1 MLTLC
6 HVFCKEL
13 AIMQVRSVSGN
24 LLRNSID
31 IIPRGLLFLL
41 LPLIAFCWIHSSSA
55 RLDGRRRPG
64 DKNRCIAVYSCQQLI
79 ITLKKLDL
87 WPLEST
93 VCRLASV
100 TKERS
105 AKLTLHQELT
115 GPCWTHGWL
124 EALTEEFSAPL
135 LQTTP
140 CIHSHTN
147 FEVGQIFIFFSHRL
161 VCASCSKKIFI
172 LRSCKKWFI
181 YLFFFLMHI
190 TISGYERQV
199 YIKLWSADDYL
210 MYIVNTDDRGLGPWD
225 CFTRQMDGNNLKY
238 ASFSFP

>member
-13 AIMQVRSVSGN
+13 AIKQVRSVSGN

-93 VCRLASV
+93 VCRLALV

-147 FEVGQIFIFFSHRL
+147 FEWVKYSSFFSPFGLHFVL
-161 VCASCSKKIFI
+161 KKDFHSEK
-172 LRSCKKWFI
+172 LQEVI
-181 YLFFFLMHI
+181 YLFIFLDAYYHI
-190 TISGYERQV
+190 WVWKTSLYQAVVCRWLSYV
-199 YIKLWSADDYL
+199 HSKHRW
-210 MYIVNTDDRGLGPWD
+210 
-225 CFTRQMDGNNLKY
+225 
-238 ASFSFP
+238 

>member
-13 AIMQVRSVSGN
+13 AIKQVRSVSGN

-147 FEVGQIFIFFSHRL
+147 FVRVKYSSFFLTVWSALRAQKRFSFWEV
-161 VCASCSKKIFI
+161 A
-172 LRSCKKWFI
+172 RSDLFI
-181 YLFFFLMHI
+181 YFSWCILPYLGMKDKS
-190 TISGYERQV
+190 IS
-199 YIKLWSADDYL
+199 SC
-210 MYIVNTDDRGLGPWD
+210 GL
-225 CFTRQMDGNNLKY
+225 QMIILCT
-238 ASFSFP
+238 